1 MRTQRKPGAHGGRE
15 HGDDDAARHRVRS
28 LRRRLESQ
36 DPELYPRLDAF
47 ADDNDPAELA
57 TDDMLGRRRGRSL
70 TSGEYARG
78 ARRRASMSPPL

>member
-1 MRTQRKPGAHGGRE
+1 MRTQRKPGTHGGRE
-15 HGDDDAARHRVRS
+15 HRDDEAARHRVRS

-47 ADDNDPAELA
+47 ADDNDPAELS
-57 TDDMLGRRRGRSL
+57 TDDVLGRRRGRSL
-70 TSGEYARG
+70 TTSEYARG